1 MWTVAEFLKD
11 KILYV
16 VISLGLS
23 AGLIGAF
30 GRERHEGRK
39 PDSNW
44 WISRLC
50 IIPFLAIT
58 STSAV
63 DQFRL
68 TNQQAAFLAAVLSLM
83 GYEAVRMILERMKL
97 KGDAALSA
105 ATDVVGGPAEA
116 ARPYHS
122 VVDTDQAG
130 RATAHVEQTD
140 MVSPEVGAIRRGLQA
155 SFPPPPDD
163 DDTAAE
169 LRGIIGDE
177 I

>member
-1 MWTVAEFLKD
+1 MWQLADFLKD

-16 VISLGLS
+16 VVSLGLS

-39 PDSNW
+39 PDGNW
-44 WISRLC
+44 WLSRLC

-58 STSAV
+58 ATTAV

-68 TNQQAAFLAAVLSLM
+68 SNQQAAFLAAVLSLM
-83 GYEAVRMILERMKL
+83 GYEAVRIILERMKL
-97 KGDAALSA
+97 KGEAAISA
-105 ATDVVGGPAEA
+105 GGEVVGGPAEA

-122 VVDTDQAG
+122 VIDTDAAG

-140 MVSPEVGAIRRGLQA
+140 PVAPEVGAIRRGLQTV
-155 SFPPPPDD
+155 FPPAPEDD
-163 DDTAAE
+163 ETAAE